1 MNRVLRRPMFR
12 IGGSAGTGI
21 TSGLDEPKKMASAS
35 TDMDRKIKELTEA
48 FMIYK
53 KQGGTLSFEE
63 FSKAFAEENFN
74 SGGRVGYKN
83 GPDEYDRA
91 LKTTE
96 RAVKDL
102 EKFRGEKQPLMPGG
116 LPNFLTSFGLNLL
129 ATPPAGNIFQTA
141 ALAAKGPFETFQA
154 AKLTEREDKIK
165 RAEDIFSGAL
175 ASEYD
180 LTAKRLKSAD
190 DRKTPEIEAGLI
202 RDAQT
207 NIFAAREI
215 LEKPDA
221 TEEEKKAAKQK
232 IIINQNV
239 LLKEIGVPAEYSAII
254 SSEELFNSY
263 KSSYIERENQRRVN
277 EYKEKN
283 PNADAQDISA
293 NVTLIDEDSPEA
305 ADFTIAEL
313 RKKYY
318 FSDGG
323 RAGFKFG
330 TSKEPKMMEEVAKQ
344 PRGEV
349 QELSYTELRARLP
362 QEISNDIVQLL
373 ANSKQA
379 LVDFANIQTPEDI
392 ASFNQ
397 QYEVNLTLPQ
407 GA

>member
-21 TSGLDEPKKMASAS
+21 TSGLE
-35 TDMDRKIKELTEA
+35 RK
-48 FMIYK
+48 
-53 KQGGTLSFEE
+53 
-63 FSKAFAEENFN
+63 
-74 SGGRVGYKN
+74 GYKE
-83 GPDEYDRA
+83 GTDEYDRA

-96 RAVKDL
+96 RFMTDID
-102 EKFRGEKQPLMPGG
+102 KFRGEKDSFSPGG
-116 LPNFLTSFGLNLL
+116 VPAFLTQFGLNLL
-129 ATPPAGNIFQTA
+129 SQTPQGNIFQTA
-141 ALAAKGPFETFQA
+141 ATAAKEPFQTFQA
-154 AKLTEREDKIK
+154 AKLAERESKGDL
-165 RAEDIFSGAL
+165 AEDLFSGAL

-180 LTAKRLKSAD
+180 LTAKRLKGTD
-190 DRKTPEIEAGLI
+190 DEKTAEVEARLI
-202 RDAQT
+202 KEAQQ
-207 NIFAAREI
+207 NIFDARAI

-221 TEEEKKAAKQK
+221 TQEEKTAAEQK
-232 IIINQNV
+232 IVLNQNV

-263 KSSYIERENQRRVN
+263 KSSYIERENNKRVN
-277 EYKEKN
+277 DYKVKN
-283 PNADAQDISA
+283 PDATAQEIA
-293 NVTLIDEDSPEA
+293 ENVTLIDEDSPEA

-323 RAGFKFG
+323 RVGLKLG
-330 TSKEPKMMEEVAKQ
+330 TPKMMETVAEQKQ
-344 PRGEV
+344 ETGEV
-349 QELSYTELRARLP
+349 QDLSYTELRARLP

-379 LVDFANIQTPEDI
+379 LLDFANIQTPEDI